1 MLAVVVVDTADAP
14 ATLDPIGAVAAGA
27 AAVALDAL
35 AAVGA
40 AVFAALG
47 LTALVAAVVGLAAV
61 GVLAVLDPP
70 QATRSNGTTKRSAI
84 PMRDACIRE
93 AVNRVL
99 TPSTLPNTWRVSL
112 S

>member
-1 MLAVVVVDTADAP
+1 VLAVVVVDTADAP

-35 AAVGA
+35 
-40 AVFAALG
+40 
-47 LTALVAAVVGLAAV
+47 AVVGLAAV